1 MASSFKAN
9 DVMFTFF
16 SLIKKLVKKI
26 LFPRGKR
33 NVALRSLEN
42 IENESKDAAQN
53 FYSHDIGLVDR
64 LSGLK

>member
-1 MASSFKAN
+1 M
-9 DVMFTFF
+9 
-16 SLIKKLVKKI
+16 VKKI